1 MISKPTT
8 RSDDWLTFFCKN
20 QQLLFGI
27 GGSVKHIVQ
36 IQSQNFKMLL
46 LSEPYGV
53 TINVRYLCGS
63 CPLGFE
69 DIDILLKHESSE
81 HHDRDKVPLSD
92 LSPICKSI
100 TSFRLYCRS
109 HSSTHNRQSKGTY
122 SPSSQSQTAWV
133 RRSTRCTNP
142 TQLDFLSVTGEY
154 ES

>member
-27 GGSVKHIVQ
+27 GGYVKHKVQ
-36 IQSQNFKMLL
+36 IQSQKFKMLL

-109 HSSTHNRQSKGTY
+109 HSSKHNRQSKARIPRVHKAKPLGY
-122 SPSSQSQTAWV
+122 AGQPDA
-133 RRSTRCTNP
+133 P
-142 TQLDFLSVTGEY
+142 TQHSLISLA
-154 ES
+154 